1 MRLTFKADR
10 HPAFGPT
17 YPFAFS
23 SDREGA
29 PQEGATVRFGWD
41 DSGLYVFVELV
52 DSSLIA
58 LNREDEQLH
67 FETGDVFELFIKP
80 LNDTYYLE
88 MYAIPS
94 GNKTTLF
101 FPRDRSGMELDDFLR
116 GHNFHGLEVSVEE
129 TSTGW
134 NAQLFVPATQL
145 TALGATWGAGAEW
158 TVFCGRYNYASE
170 ELVDP
175 ELSMTPPLSKTNYH
189 LTDEYALLKLV
200 DA

>member
-1 MRLTFKADR
+1 MRPTFEAAR
-10 HPAFGPT
+10 YPAFGPT

-23 SDREGA
+23 SDREGE

-41 DSGLYVFVELV
+41 DSGLYIFAELV

-67 FETGDVFELFIKP
+67 FETGDVFELFLKP
-80 LNDTYYLE
+80 LNDTYYWE

-101 FPRDRSGMELDDFLR
+101 FPRDRSGMELDNFLR
-116 GHNFHGLEVSVEE
+116 GHDFHGLEVSVEE

-134 NAQLFVPATQL
+134 NAQLFIPKEQL
-145 TALGATWGAGAEW
+145 TALGATWGSGAKW

-175 ELSMTPPLSKTNYH
+175 EFSMAPALSKTNYH
-189 LTDEYALLKLV
+189 LTDEYAHLKLI

>member
-1 MRLTFKADR
+1 MRPTFEAAR

-29 PQEGATVRFGWD
+29 PQEGATVCFGWD
-41 DSGLYVFVELV
+41 DSGLYVFAELV

-67 FETGDVFELFIKP
+67 FESGDVFELFIKP
-80 LNDTYYLE
+80 LNDTYYWE
-88 MYAIPS
+88 MYATPT

-101 FPRDRSGMELDDFLR
+101 FPRDCSGMELNDFLR
-116 GHNFHGLEVSVEE
+116 GHNFHALEVSVEE
-129 TSTGW
+129 MPNGWKTS
-134 NAQLFVPATQL
+134 LFIPTAQL
-145 TALGATWGAGAEW
+145 TALGATWGAGQEW
-158 TVFCGRYNYASE
+158 TIFCGRYNYASE

-175 ELSMTPPLSKTNYH
+175 EFSMAPPLSKTNYH
-189 LTDEYALLKLV
+189 LTDEYAHLKLV